1 MVRTLKFRLY
11 PSEKQQETL
20 NEILRL
26 SCWLYNRSLAYRRK
40 RWQESRYSVT
50 DNEQSA
56 MWRDWRNEE
65 PENNPL
71 RLVNMSAGQQV
82 LRRLDKAYREFMQGK
97 RGRPRFK
104 NWRRFDSV
112 TYKPGDGA
120 GLKTGK
126 LRVQNVGL
134 ISVKWHRPLPDG
146 TLKNIIILRKP
157 SGWYV
162 CFQIEIEAPEPP
174 VGIDV
179 GMHHA
184 LALSDGTVIDSPQWL
199 KASLKKLRVLRRSI
213 ARKKKGSNR
222 RRKAVHQLAKEL
234 EQIANQRRDWWHKVV
249 HQLVNTYGLIAIENL
264 SLQFMVRNGNLSR
277 ATHDVALGIF
287 YELLDDKAI
296 EAGVEVVNPKNTS
309 QRCNGCGAMVKKDLR
324 VRTHHCPDC
333 GFTVDRDVNAARNIL
348 DLGWVGL
355 SSVRCIR

>member
-1 MVRTLKFRLY
+1 MVRTLKCRLY

-26 SCWLYNRSLAYRRK
+26 SSWLYNRSLAYRRK

-56 MWRDWRNEE
+56 MWKDWRNEE

-112 TYKPGDGA
+112 NYKPGDGA
-120 GLKTGK
+120 GLKNDK
-126 LRVQNVGL
+126 LRIQNVGL
-134 ISVKWHRPLPDG
+134 ILVKWHRPLPDG
-146 TLKNIIILRKP
+146 KLKNIIILRKP

-162 CFQIEIEAPEPP
+162 CFQVEIEAPEPHPSPEPP
-174 VGIDV
+174 VGVDV
-179 GMHHA
+179 GIHHA
-184 LALSDGTVIDSPQWL
+184 LALSDGTVIDSPQYL
-199 KASLKKLRVLRRSI
+199 KASLIRLRKLQRKV

-234 EQIANQRRDWWHKVV
+234 EHIANQRRDWWHKVV
-249 HQLVNTYGLIAIENL
+249 HQLVNTYGLIAIEDL
-264 SLQFMVRNGNLSR
+264 SLSFMLRNGNLSR
-277 ATHDVALGIF
+277 AAHDVALGIF

-296 EAGVEVVNPKNTS
+296 EAGVEVVKVNPKNTS

-348 DLGWVGL
+348 DLAVA
-355 SSVRCIR
+355 